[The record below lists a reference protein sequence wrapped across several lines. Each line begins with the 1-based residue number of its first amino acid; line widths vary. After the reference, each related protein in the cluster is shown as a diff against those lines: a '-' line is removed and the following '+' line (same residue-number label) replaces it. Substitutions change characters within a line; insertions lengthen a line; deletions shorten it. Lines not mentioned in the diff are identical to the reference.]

1 MNEQNLV
8 QQLRGRLQ
16 VVSALYN
23 RLLLV
28 VGIAGSGKTEALR
41 RFAELESC
49 PRIDVGM
56 KLSPL
61 LLDLTERQRILQL
74 PKLLEE
80 IVSNAGGQLVTLDN
94 TEVLF
99 TVALQQDPLRLLQGL
114 SRNRTIVASWF
125 GTIDGQDLTHAV
137 PNHPEFRRYPIHDL
151 LIVAAGHQGAESHCR
166 DREI

>member
-1 MNEQNLV
+1 
-8 QQLRGRLQ
+8 
-16 VVSALYN
+16 
-23 RLLLV
+23 
-28 VGIAGSGKTEALR
+28 
-41 RFAELESC
+41 
-49 PRIDVGM
+49 M

-94 TEVLF
+94 TEILF

-125 GTIDGQDLTHAV
+125 GSIDGQDLTHAA

-151 LIVAAGHQGAESHCR
+151 LIVASRHQGAESHCR

>member
-1 MNEQNLV
+1 MNEQNLA
-8 QQLRGRLQ
+8 QQLRGQLEG
-16 VVSALYN
+16 VSALYN

-28 VGIAGSGKTEALR
+28 VGTAGSGKTAALR

-49 PRIDVGM
+49 SMIDVGM

-80 IVSNAGGQLVTLDN
+80 IVSRAGGQLVALDN

-99 TVALQQDPLRLLQGL
+99 SVVLQQDPLRLLQGL

-125 GTIDGQDLTHAV
+125 GTIDGHDLTHAV
-137 PNHPEFRRYPIHDL
+137 PNHPEFRKYPIHDL
-151 LIVAAGHQGAESHCR
+151 LIVAAGHQGAESNCG

>member
-1 MNEQNLV
+1 MSEQNLV

-16 VVSALYN
+16 GVSALYN
-23 RLLLV
+23 RLILV
-28 VGIAGSGKTEALR
+28 VGTAGGGKTDALR

-49 PRIDVGM
+49 PRIDLGT

-80 IVSNAGGQLVTLDN
+80 IVSNDNGQLVTLDN

-99 TVALQQDPLRLLQGL
+99 TVSLQQDPLRLLQGL

-125 GTIDGQDLTHAV
+125 GQIDGQDLTHAV

-151 LIVAAGHQGAESHCR
+151 MIVVAGHQGAESNCS